1 MVDEQLSSAL
11 RDLPGKVLN
20 VPVEERQ
27 LIFRNVS
34 SVLRNPGKMYMKVDR
49 IVRIVLNCQTFC
61 KDKRDSRELD

>member
-34 SVLRNPGKMYMKVDR
+34 SVLRNPAKLCSYFS
-49 IVRIVLNCQTFC
+49 LHC
-61 KDKRDSRELD
+61 

>member
-34 SVLRNPGKMYMKVDR
+34 SVLRNPAELLLPSSWLS
-49 IVRIVLNCQTFC
+49 VLFVEDC
-61 KDKRDSRELD
+61 L

>member
-1 MVDEQLSSAL
+1 MVDEQLSGAL

-34 SVLRNPGKMYMKVDR
+34 SVLKNPEYFD
-49 IVRIVLNCQTFC
+49 VRGN
-61 KDKRDSRELD
+61 